1 MKYFSPSAFLYGV
14 PVGFFFC
21 IALGPIFFLLIKSSI
36 ETGLRYSL
44 FIVIGVV
51 LADATLLAIAYGGI
65 QAFLPKSNID
75 VTYWTQIFGGFLL
88 TIMGMNT
95 ILKSPNPSQKITIE
109 KSTLIIKNLSKG
121 YFMNVVNPANFME
134 WVGTAGILK
143 SKYHFE
149 AFENV
154 SFYTGALLAVFF
166 TELGIA
172 YFAAR
177 LREVL
182 KPSVI
187 RGINIFTGVLF
198 LVFAVWMFI
207 EAWKSIKE

>member
-1 MKYFSPSAFLYGV
+1 MQYFSPSAFLYGL
-14 PVGFFFC
+14 PVGFLFC

-36 ETGLRYSL
+36 ETGFWYSL

-51 LADATLLAIAYGGI
+51 LADATLLAIAYGSI

-75 VTYWTQIFGGFLL
+75 VTYWIQIFGGFLL
-88 TIMGMNT
+88 TIMGVST
-95 ILKSPNPSQKITIE
+95 IVKRAQSVEKIKIE

-121 YFMNVVNPANFME
+121 YLMNVVNPANFME

-149 AFENV
+149 VFENV
-154 SFYTGALLAVFF
+154 SFFTGALLAVFF

-177 LREVL
+177 LRKVL
-182 KPSVI
+182 KPSI
-187 RGINIFTGVLF
+187 IEIINIITGILF
-198 LVFAVWMFI
+198 LAFAVWMFI
-207 EAWKSIKE
+207 EAYKSK